1 MYKAINTCIK
11 FEIHVKPL
19 SYRLCYRLL
28 KYHLYKLVD
37 NICHSD
43 KKLVMHCNYL
53 EISSVN
59 CLSGIRCLFINTE
72 EGSAKPTTCPGGSLV
87 VVIV

>member
-1 MYKAINTCIK
+1 MSSCMKQNDQQTVAK
-11 FEIHVKPL
+11 
-19 SYRLCYRLL
+19 LL
-28 KYHLYKLVD
+28 
-37 NICHSD
+37 
-43 KKLVMHCNYL
+43 MHCNYI